1 MLIKPNLL
9 LALRAADA
17 ASNRAAERLASGKRV
32 STAADDPLA
41 FSRIAQTK
49 ASISTAGISLSTLDF
64 GISRLDG
71 RDGIL
76 GTMQDTL
83 MHFKDQAL
91 RTTGTTSPAD
101 VRPQLAELQK
111 AMVSLANSKD
121 ASGYMFSGTSTTAP
135 FAANAATQ
143 AVTYSGSTNDQTI
156 SVEGIT
162 LTGAMSGS
170 PLMQVFGAMQDVL
183 DTTAAGQQVS
193 AAQMAALESA
203 VDTVSGLRTKGAAE
217 TNAAEDVQSGLI
229 SRRDNY
235 QAQVDK
241 LENADYAEES
251 ANLSNSQSQAQATL
265 KVISMELNRK
275 RLMDYL

>member
-9 LALRAADA
+9 LALRTTDA
-17 ASNRAAERLASGKRV
+17 ASNQATERLASGKRV

-41 FSRIAQTK
+41 YARIAQTK
-49 ASISTAGISLSTLDF
+49 ASISTAGISLNTLDF
-64 GISRLDG
+64 GLSRLDG

-91 RTTGTTSPAD
+91 RTTGTTLPSE
-101 VRPQLAELQK
+101 VRPQMAELQK

-121 ASGYMFSGTSTTAP
+121 ASGYMFSGTSTTVP
-135 FAANAATQ
+135 FSANAATQ
-143 AVTYSGSTNDQTI
+143 AVTYAGSMNDQTI

-183 DTTAAGQQVS
+183 DTTAAGQQVT

-203 VDTVSGLRTKGAAE
+203 VDTISGLRTKGAAE
-217 TNAAEDVQSGLI
+217 TGAAENVQSALT

-235 QAQVDK
+235 QAQVEK
-241 LENADYAEES
+241 LENTDYAEES
-251 ANLSNSQSQAQATL
+251 ANLSNSQSQYQATL